1 MSTDAEQQHW
11 GRTWHDLGNPDV
23 DADKWQGPSLHVAA
37 VGKPGLFNP
46 QARYFYQLFR
56 EDQSQSSA
64 YRAIMR
70 LVSGVAYKMCT
81 TGDNIDV
88 HNVRCVIGFSQ
99 AATQPMRC
107 TAFSITL
114 QTRCA
119 QDDDDKVDALMQAG
133 TSAVQDILKADAK
146 TLVGNR
152 DGVQTAPFMPCDLV
166 PNTAVLQSLLSSVD
180 MRSAAGVTNPF
191 AWSHSGAATP
201 CDTRIIVGYDNLE
214 PRTLWSKYSIP
225 YQIVQLCP
233 DYPLS
238 ALDTERN
245 ALLGRIAST
254 PRACNVADTDDLSL
268 WERIMLAARHRR
280 MKMAAND
287 EDAYCAWAAQ
297 EVSALMCSEVAPTA
311 TAIPASEVG
320 IISHRDSSDW
330 RLPCVDNTL
339 SPLGNWMASLCAS
352 LESFY
357 FVHSCH
363 SQILLLFIAGLD
375 CFREC
380 SPGDV
385 HLNVLFAGPPSSSK
399 SFACSVATDI
409 LPSGLVS
416 SAVKRTKSAF
426 QYSADQGS
434 RFILE
439 DETPRKQWGDAESRG
454 GSVADDDQ
462 VAQRKQILTGTLQPS
477 TQWFFVLVL
486 TVLPV
491 LCVQSTRSWWNSA

>member
-1 MSTDAEQQHW
+1 MSTDAEHQHW
-11 GRTWHDLGNPDV
+11 GRTWHNLGNPDK
-23 DADKWQGPSLHVAA
+23 DADTWQGPSLSVAA
-37 VGKPGLFNP
+37 IGKPEIFNP

-64 YRAIMR
+64 FRAIMR
-70 LVSGVAYKMCT
+70 LVSGVAYRMCT
-81 TGDNIDV
+81 TSDNVDA
-88 HNVRCVIGFSQ
+88 NSVRCVVGFSQ

-107 TAFSITL
+107 TAFSITI

-119 QDDDDKVDALMQAG
+119 QDDDDKVDALMQAA
-133 TSAVQDILKADAK
+133 TSAVEDILKSDAK
-146 TLVGNR
+146 MLAGNR

-166 PNTAVLQSLLSSVD
+166 PNTAVLQSLLCGVH
-180 MRSAAGVTNPF
+180 MRSAAAPTNPF
-191 AWSHSGAATP
+191 AWSQTGGDNNAAVSSTVP
-201 CDTRIIVGYDNLE
+201 DANECDTRIIVGYDNLE

-225 YQIVQLCP
+225 YQLVQLCP

-238 ALDTERN
+238 TNDPDRN
-245 ALLGRIAST
+245 ALLRRIAST
-254 PRACNVADTDDLSL
+254 PRACNVANSDDLSL
-268 WERIMLAARHRR
+268 WERIMLTARHQRV
-280 MKMAAND
+280 KMASNEA
-287 EDAYCAWAAQ
+287 AYCAWAAQ
-297 EVSALMCSEVAPTA
+297 EVSALMCSEVPPTA
-311 TAIPASEVG
+311 TSIPASELGVV
-320 IISHRDSSDW
+320 SHRDGDNDSQSEW

-339 SPLGNWMASLCAS
+339 SPLANWMASLCAS

-375 CFREC
+375 SFREC

-409 LPSGLVS
+409 LPPGLVS

-462 VAQRKQILTGTLQPS
+462 VAQRKQILTGT
-477 TQWFFVLVL
+477 FFN
-486 TVLPV
+486 
-491 LCVQSTRSWWNSA
+491 R